1 MSSDPCLESLRAARL
16 ELDETLAR
24 LAEVESEFRR
34 LRVLAREKRKWIDQL
49 LGELVTPRPLLDY
62 AEAKT
67 EPPKP
72 PPKPVVHQPEKLL
85 YELVWK
91 NGRIA
96 KQMGQVFVHANSL
109 VDVLEWCDY
118 QYPNMVKRIT
128 PCAPGVVVPAEA
140 TEHEVLENPA
150 DKRAAAMLELSR
162 GAV

>member
-1 MSSDPCLESLRAARL
+1 MNGDPCLESLRAARL

-34 LRVLAREKRKWIDQL
+34 LRVFAREKRKWIDQL

-62 AEAKT
+62 AAEKA
-67 EPPKP
+67 EPPQA
-72 PPKPVVHQPEKLL
+72 PVDQPPEKFL

-91 NGRIA
+91 NARVA
-96 KQMGQVFVHANSL
+96 KQRGQVFVHANSL
-109 VDVLEWCDY
+109 VDALEWCDY

-128 PCAPGVVVPAEA
+128 LCAPGVVVPAEA

-150 DKRAAAMLELSR
+150 DKAAALHLEYTK
-162 GAV
+162 GW